1 MTIEERQMLVLG
13 TKRSMKNNMMLN
25 VLSTDYG
32 RHYTEKLKGELAEKW
47 YVVLNKVTLI
57 AAEQKRLVG

>member
-1 MTIEERQMLVLG
+1 
-13 TKRSMKNNMMLN
+13 MKNNTMLT